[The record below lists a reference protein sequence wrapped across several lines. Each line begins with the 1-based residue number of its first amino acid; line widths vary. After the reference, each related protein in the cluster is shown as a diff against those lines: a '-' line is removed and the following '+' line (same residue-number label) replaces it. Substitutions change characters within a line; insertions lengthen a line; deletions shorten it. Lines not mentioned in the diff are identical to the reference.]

1 MVDNI
6 FSSGSMVVK
15 SKSYEECHAK
25 IKKIYG
31 DNYKVLRKQET
42 MTDAFFPFMRKMQYE
57 ITYMPLSKPVNN
69 TVPTF
74 SQSIPQST
82 QLDFETERAKI
93 LAANQNTQNPQMKL
107 ILDEIKE
114 LHSKIDQKVTHTN
127 HDEHETILII
137 EDLLRKN
144 EFTQEYIRKM
154 SDKIRKE
161 FSLEEL
167 DDFKLVERTVV
178 DWIGESIT
186 IAGKQQMAR
195 PEIILLVG
203 PTGVGKTTTVA
214 KLAADFSGLINST
227 MPRGLNIRLITT
239 DTIRIGAKEQ
249 LETYGELMNIPVSF
263 SQSVEDLQNLLALYS
278 RDVDV
283 ILIDTS
289 GQSPK
294 DYEALAKMRK
304 NLELRTQEAR
314 VYLTLSAST
323 KANDL
328 RTIIQQYEIFGYES
342 IIVTK
347 LDETET
353 IGTIV
358 SVLNEKNKS
367 IAYITNGQKVP
378 RNFKKADIVSFLINL
393 AGFTIDRQHIDNKF
407 ANKEV

>member
-1 MVDNI
+1 MFSQGTMV
-6 FSSGSMVVK
+6 MK
-15 SKSYEECHAK
+15 SNSYEDCHAK

-31 DNYKVLRKQET
+31 DNYKVIRRQET
-42 MTDAFFPFMRKMQYE
+42 MTDSFLPFLRKKQCE
-57 ITYMPLSKPVNN
+57 ITYIPLGTQGSKVISAYSQN
-69 TVPTF
+69 TSSVSP
-74 SQSIPQST
+74 
-82 QLDFETERAKI
+82 LDFETERAKI
-93 LAANQNTQNPQMKL
+93 LAANPNTQNSQMKL

-114 LHSKIDQKVTHTN
+114 LHSKIDQKVPHTSS
-127 HDEHETILII
+127 DEHESILAI
-137 EDLLRKN
+137 ENLLRKN
-144 EFTQEYIRKM
+144 EFTEEYIHKM

-161 FSLEEL
+161 FSLEDL
-167 DDFKLVERTVV
+167 DDFSLVEKTVV
-178 DWIGESIT
+178 DWIGESIF
-186 IAGKQQMAR
+186 IAEKQQMSR
-195 PEIILLVG
+195 PEVILLVG

-214 KLAADFSGLINST
+214 KLAADYSGLINST

-263 SQSVEDLQNLLALYS
+263 SQSVEDLQNLLSLYS

-304 NLELRTQEAR
+304 NLELRTQKAR
-314 VYLTLSAST
+314 VHLTLSAST

-358 SVLNEKNKS
+358 SILNEKNKS

-378 RNFKKADIVSFLINL
+378 RNFKRADVVSFLINL
-393 AGFTIDRQHIDNKF
+393 SGFTIDRHHIDLKF
-407 ANKEV
+407 ASKEQ